1 MSFRLSFRP
10 KSPDA
15 NRSGSVQVWVGARP
29 RRLWRWL
36 GPPLVLLGLGGGLGL
51 LALSFRLGLR
61 LMLDP
66 QAIPQGWARLQQS
79 QPVKLPP
86 ARTLDELQRQAEAN
100 QQRLGVPL
108 SVQGKANWR
117 VLPLLEADTGA
128 IAALTLYQTQPG
140 VGGSEDE
147 WRAIATLTVDPLP
160 RSTVLAPWHNSPQAP
175 TALPVTLPPTK
186 IAPLPSDSSASGTWF
201 TLEGVWQD
209 QGLTLRYGYLLH
221 VAPQTQQLD
230 LLASWSSPTNRPPQ
244 WVDLDGQVPS
254 DLVIDETVGLDPA
267 LRGIQVLAGKTPR
280 LQGVSWLRVPVDAGA
295 KAVGYQRA
303 LRSARGGLWQ
313 PAQTQLTE
321 LKASLGP
328 SWTPAAE
335 AQLRLME
342 RHAAITSQQ
351 AGQDWSTPTQQML
364 ALVIDGRWEA
374 ALKILEASPD
384 LGPAMINRLE
394 ADQGR
399 LWNRISAAAALPNPD
414 PALYVWGG
422 LALRAQQTQ
431 RLGRDGATQDW
442 LDRQSVPAAAR
453 QRLTAV
459 LASLSRA
466 EKPAVANVETTA
478 EATTTEA
485 ADGSVAIA
493 LPPLAAVI
501 GQARPIAAPREGYAA
516 PGQTLD
522 PSLGQWYA
530 IEVQVVN
537 QGTGWRSGGLAI
549 PGGAT
554 PAVVWSAIQPVA
566 QTSPQL
572 LQWVSPTTGVPA
584 PLTLRG
590 LQLADGTATLLATG
604 PPATEAVLPP
614 LMFSQGALMWLDTS
628 QRQLPES
635 AVVTAAVETTI
646 FNGRPAPAGLM
657 DGLDELSQHS
667 LDLTGNGQL
676 ERVLTWN
683 QAALN
688 QLKISGIPV
697 DQNSPKTMILSSD
710 NTVLYSDISA
720 SQTLVALTRPALG
733 SPVELLVYRSGGYQ
747 LLSWAAAAQRFE

>member
-1 MSFRLSFRP
+1 
-10 KSPDA
+10 
-15 NRSGSVQVWVGARP
+15 
-29 RRLWRWL
+29 
-36 GPPLVLLGLGGGLGL
+36 
-51 LALSFRLGLR
+51 
-61 LMLDP
+61 
-66 QAIPQGWARLQQS
+66 
-79 QPVKLPP
+79 
-86 ARTLDELQRQAEAN
+86 
-100 QQRLGVPL
+100 
-108 SVQGKANWR
+108 
-117 VLPLLEADTGA
+117 
-128 IAALTLYQTQPG
+128 
-140 VGGSEDE
+140 
-147 WRAIATLTVDPLP
+147 
-160 RSTVLAPWHNSPQAP
+160 
-175 TALPVTLPPTK
+175 
-186 IAPLPSDSSASGTWF
+186 
-201 TLEGVWQD
+201 
-209 QGLTLRYGYLLH
+209 
-221 VAPQTQQLD
+221 
-230 LLASWSSPTNRPPQ
+230 
-244 WVDLDGQVPS
+244 
-254 DLVIDETVGLDPA
+254 
-267 LRGIQVLAGKTPR
+267 
-280 LQGVSWLRVPVDAGA
+280 
-295 KAVGYQRA
+295 
-303 LRSARGGLWQ
+303 
-313 PAQTQLTE
+313 
-321 LKASLGP
+321 
-328 SWTPAAE
+328 
-335 AQLRLME
+335 
-342 RHAAITSQQ
+342 
-351 AGQDWSTPTQQML
+351 
-364 ALVIDGRWEA
+364 
-374 ALKILEASPD
+374 
-384 LGPAMINRLE
+384 
-394 ADQGR
+394 
-399 LWNRISAAAALPNPD
+399 
-414 PALYVWGG
+414 
-422 LALRAQQTQ
+422 
-431 RLGRDGATQDW
+431 
-442 LDRQSVPAAAR
+442 VPATAR

-459 LASLSRA
+459 LASLSRP
-466 EKPAVANVETTA
+466 EKPAVASVETTA
-478 EATTTEA
+478 EAATTEVV
-485 ADGSVAIA
+485 DGSAAIA
-493 LPPLAAVI
+493 LPPLTAMI